1 MTLKKSNLWDTTA
14 LDEDLLPPP
23 SVRPTAQ
30 VPVLVESPAPPT
42 PHLVMAPPPA
52 TAPGARKRTEPTH
65 HIMVTLDA
73 ALVDA
78 IRQRDWAQLTL
89 AQIMEKVL
97 RQHFDEVVARMN
109 QPLPKPV
116 GQAQWG
122 VRLPVPVFDLLTQT
136 RVAAGGAPQ
145 RAAVEST
152 LRVALHRL

>member
-23 SVRPTAQ
+23 SVRSTAQ
-30 VPVLVESPAPPT
+30 VPVLMESPAPPA

-52 TAPGARKRTEPTH
+52 TAPGPRKRTEPTH

-136 RVAAGGAPQ
+136 RVDAGGAPQ